1 MVRNSITIDVE
12 EWFHVCGAELPAA
25 DIPMDRVTDN
35 IEHLLALFAVAGVQ
49 ATFFMLGC
57 VAEALPGLAPRIAA
71 AGHEIASH
79 GWSHSLVSQLTP
91 EQFRQEVQRTSA
103 LLLRQTGQQPVGF
116 RAPRW
121 SLNWQEAPWTFAI
134 LAEEGFRY
142 DSSCTPLAGLGD
154 PRGSRTPQQLLT
166 SAGPLWEIPPLVTPA
181 LLTNLPT
188 GGGWGFRFF
197 PRALIERTISQ
208 LNRQG
213 QPAVFFIHP
222 REVDPLG
229 PRLAMPFWREFITYG
244 SRHDAAPRLSHLLK
258 RHTFVPLKDLVA
270 AWPVA

>member
-1 MVRNSITIDVE
+1 M
-12 EWFHVCGAELPAA
+12 G
-25 DIPMDRVTDN
+25 RVTGN
-35 IEHLLALFAVAGVQ
+35 VERLLALFALSGVQ

-57 VAEALPGLAPRIAA
+57 VAEALPVLAPRIAA

-91 EQFRQEVQRTSA
+91 DQFRQELQRTNA
-103 LLLRQTGQQPVGF
+103 LLLSQTGHRPRGF

-121 SLNWQEAPWTFAI
+121 SLNAQATPWAFTI
-134 LAEEGFRY
+134 LAEEGFQY

-154 PRGSRTPQQLLT
+154 PRGPRVPHRLVT
-166 SAGPLWEIPPLVTPA
+166 SAGPLWEIPPLVSPA

-197 PRALIERTISQ
+197 PLALIERTVRQ

-213 QPAVFFIHP
+213 QPAVFFVHP

-229 PRLAMPFWREFITYG
+229 PRLAMLFWREFITYG
-244 SRHDAAPRLSHLLK
+244 FRCDAAPRLAQLLK
-258 RHTFVPLKDLVA
+258 RHRFVPLKDLVA

>member
-12 EWFHVCGAELPAA
+12 EWFHVCGVELPAA
-25 DIPMDRVTDN
+25 GIPMDRVTVN
-35 IEHLLALFAVAGVQ
+35 VEQLLALFALTGVQ

-91 EQFRQEVQRTSA
+91 DQFRQELQRTNR
-103 LLLRQTGQQPVGF
+103 LLLTQTGQRPHGF

-121 SLNWQEAPWTFAI
+121 SLSWQETPWAFTI
-134 LAEEGFRY
+134 LAEEGFLY

-154 PRGSRTPQQLLT
+154 SRGPRTPQRLLT
-166 SAGPLWEIPPLVTPA
+166 SAGSLWEIPPLVTPA

-197 PRALIERTISQ
+197 PRALIERTVRQ

-213 QPAVFFIHP
+213 LPAVFFVHP

-229 PRLAMPFWREFITYG
+229 PRLALPFWQEFITYG
-244 SRHDAAPRLSHLLK
+244 FRCDAAPRLAHLLK
-258 RHTFVPLKDLVA
+258 HYRFVPLKDLVA
-270 AWPVA
+270 SWPVA

>member
-1 MVRNSITIDVE
+1 
-12 EWFHVCGAELPAA
+12 
-25 DIPMDRVTDN
+25 
-35 IEHLLALFAVAGVQ
+35 
-49 ATFFMLGC
+49 
-57 VAEALPGLAPRIAA
+57 VAEALPELAPRIAA

-91 EQFRQEVQRTSA
+91 DQFRQELQRTNA
-103 LLLRQTGQQPVGF
+103 LLLAQTGHRPRGF

-121 SLNWQEAPWTFAI
+121 SLNWHETAWAFAI
-134 LAEEGFRY
+134 LVEEGFLY

-154 PRGSRTPQQLLT
+154 PRGPRTPQRLLT
-166 SAGPLWEIPPLVTPA
+166 AAGTLWGIPPLVTPA
-181 LLTNLPT
+181 LFTNLPT

-197 PRALIERTISQ
+197 PQHLIERTIGQ

-229 PRLAMPFWREFITYG
+229 PRLKMPFWREFITYG
-244 SRHDAAPRLSHLLK
+244 FRGDAAPRLAYLLK

-270 AWPVA
+270 SWPVA